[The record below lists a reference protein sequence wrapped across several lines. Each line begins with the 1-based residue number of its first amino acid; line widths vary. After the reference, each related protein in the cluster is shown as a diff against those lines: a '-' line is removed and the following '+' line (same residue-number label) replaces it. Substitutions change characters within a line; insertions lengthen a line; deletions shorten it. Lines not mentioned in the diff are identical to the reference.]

1 MAQEDADHG
10 EKRPTAT
17 TAAVLDAK
25 QRQELAARLARLA
38 WFDLAD
44 GATRRDI
51 AAEGSGDVPPEPE

>member
-1 MAQEDADHG
+1 MAHEDTDQV
-10 EKRPTAT
+10 EKRQTAT

-51 AAEGSGDVPPEPE
+51 AAGGSADVPPKPE